1 MEPYKTSS
9 YPKNQP
15 KIFYGWYIVVAATIL
30 RIYNSLTFS
39 YGFTSFVDP
48 ITTTHSWTYAQVSLA
63 TSLRG
68 VESGVFNPFLGM
80 AVDRWPV
87 RRLMIIGICLMALGI
102 YLISQSSS
110 LTMFYL
116 SFLVVGLGT
125 SIAVMMVPRVVLAR
139 WFHRNL
145 GKASGILATANV
157 VGGLVAPVVVAMIDS
172 FGWQTVLV
180 FISIGV
186 LGLGMPVSM
195 LFRDRPEKYGFL
207 PDGKVTVGIKSEAT
221 SDEGF
226 TVREALNMRPFW
238 YIGLPLMLQTTI
250 VSAVSVHQ
258 MPYLTSIGFE
268 RSTSAIA
275 ITIFSVVS
283 IGARLTSGFL
293 ADVFPKK
300 YVLAMAMMLVGLGI
314 FILQLA
320 DGSSFTM
327 VILYAVIYGVGIG
340 GSVPLKAPLMREYFG
355 LKRFGS
361 ILGIMSFFTM
371 FGSIIGAPLTGLVYD
386 MRGSYYPMWFVY
398 SGLIVGG
405 LSLILALP
413 RPAFGKPSST
423 TEEERSQ

>member
-1 MEPYKTSS
+1 MYLKRKRP
-9 YPKNQP
+9 NV
-15 KIFYGWYIVVAATIL
+15 FYGWYIVAAATIL
-30 RIYNSLTFS
+30 RMYNSLTFS

-48 ITTTHSWTYAQVSLA
+48 IATTYSWTYAQVSLA

-68 VESGVFNPFLGM
+68 VEAGVFNPFLGM
-80 AVDRWPV
+80 AVDRWPA
-87 RRLMIIGICLMALGI
+87 RKLMMIGICLMALGI

-110 LTMFYL
+110 LTIFYL

-125 SIAVMMVPRVVLAR
+125 SIAVMMVPQVVLAR
-139 WFHRNL
+139 WFHSNL

-157 VGGLVAPVVVAMIDS
+157 VGGLLAPVVVAMIDS

-180 FISIGV
+180 YVSIGV
-186 LGLGMPVSM
+186 LGLGIPMSR
-195 LFRDRPEKYGFL
+195 LFRDRPEKYGLL
-207 PDGKVTVGIKSEAT
+207 PDGKVTVGLKSEFA

-226 TVREALNMRPFW
+226 TVREALKMRSFW
-238 YIGLPLMLQTTI
+238 YIGLPLMLQMTI

-268 RSTSAIA
+268 RSTTAIA
-275 ITIFSVVS
+275 ITIFSAVS

-293 ADVFPKK
+293 ADVLPKK
-300 YVLAMAMMLVGLGI
+300 YVLAMSMMLIGLGM

-320 DGSSFTM
+320 DGSSFAM
-327 VILYAVIYGVGIG
+327 VILYAVIYGIGIG
-340 GSVPLKAPLMREYFG
+340 GSVPLRAPLMREYFG
-355 LKRFGS
+355 VKRFGS

-371 FGSIIGAPLTGLVYD
+371 FGSIIGAPLTGWVYD
-386 MRGSYYPMWFVY
+386 THGSYYPMWFVY

-413 RPAFGKPSST
+413 RPTFGKSSPIIREEPS
-423 TEEERSQ
+423 